1 MNPAR
6 HWRACSMQRRTKKK
20 NQRRQWHDFVG
31 KALGPSVNLKAGSG
45 ERQPERLPYN
55 NRKQKRKLSGLMAIS
70 LNSAKAFGGGN
81 GRKQKW
87 QIQINWWNSSATCPC
102 WRLLDWLSS
111 LKRNGV

>member
-1 MNPAR
+1 
-6 HWRACSMQRRTKKK
+6 MQRRTRKK

-31 KALGPSVNLKAGSG
+31 QALRPSVNSRQALA
-45 ERQPERLPYN
+45 ERQSERLPYN

-87 QIQINWWNSSATCPC
+87 QIQIN
-102 WRLLDWLSS
+102 
-111 LKRNGV
+111 